1 MVYGLHH
8 STEKGMTTYH
18 APIGADERTVTIQH
32 SKEVGHDHVINL
44 PTTFLITGS
53 LRHDPLLIRNAP
65 VTSVR
70 YSAPQMGFRVIV
82 FRITKKRLCS
92 APAVPG

>member
-18 APIGADERTVTIQH
+18 TPIGADERTVTIQH

-53 LRHDPLLIRNAP
+53 LRHDPLLIRNADLPPFVTPRPTKLTP
-65 VTSVR
+65 VLPGS
-70 YSAPQMGFRVIV
+70 GFDG
-82 FRITKKRLCS
+82 CE
-92 APAVPG
+92 

>member
-1 MVYGLHH
+1 MGYGLHH
-8 STEKGMTTYH
+8 STEKGMTRYH
-18 APIGADERTVTIQH
+18 APIGVDERTVTIQH
-32 SKEVGHDHVINL
+32 SREVGHDHVINL

-65 VTSVR
+65 VTSER

-82 FRITKKRLCS
+82 FRITKARLCS
-92 APAVPG
+92 APSVPG